1 MQVDVRRWSIFST
14 PILRANHVVLVG
26 SQAEDVD
33 DSDIGYPIAHGVA
46 LCLPGNALGD
56 AGTWISHSTVVQGL
70 RVNHF
75 LRRSGSHWRECPINA
90 PP

>member
-1 MQVDVRRWSIFST
+1 MSGAGVCST
-14 PILRANHVVLVG
+14 PILRKIASVLVG
-26 SQAEDVD
+26 SQSEDVD
-33 DSDIGYPIAHGVA
+33 DSDIGRVLVHGVV

-75 LRRSGSHWRECPINA
+75 LRHSGSHRRECSINA
-90 PP
+90 PA